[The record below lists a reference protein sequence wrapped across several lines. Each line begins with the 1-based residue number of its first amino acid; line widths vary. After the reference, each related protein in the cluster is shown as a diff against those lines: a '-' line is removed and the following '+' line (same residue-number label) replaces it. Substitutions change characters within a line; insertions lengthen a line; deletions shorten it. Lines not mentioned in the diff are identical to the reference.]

1 MRLGAGL
8 IEGGSP
14 ETRPEAPSSG
24 TPGAAVLRPWELVR
38 HLPAP
43 LPGLSLV
50 HEKLQRHFPCSGKT
64 SDAQGIIKG
73 QLPQMP
79 CYGRRMF

>member
-1 MRLGAGL
+1 M

-14 ETRPEAPSSG
+14 ETQPEAPSSG
-24 TPGAAVLRPWELVR
+24 TPGAAVLGPRELVR

-43 LPGLSLV
+43 LPGLSLI
-50 HEKLQRHFPCSGKT
+50 HEKLQIRFPCSGKT
-64 SDAQGIIKG
+64 SDAQGINKG
-73 QLPQMP
+73 QLPQMT